1 MASNNPDGN
10 GMENWDEERQTKAK
24 LIEEIKNHPC
34 IYNKAGPNHYCQDKK
49 LEIFTNIGKMLN
61 MDGK

>member
-1 MASNNPDGN
+1 
-10 GMENWDEERQTKAK
+10 MENWDEESQTKAK

-34 IYNKAGPNHYCQDKK
+34 IYNKADPNHYRRDKK
-49 LEIFTNIGKMLN
+49 LKIFTNIGKMLN